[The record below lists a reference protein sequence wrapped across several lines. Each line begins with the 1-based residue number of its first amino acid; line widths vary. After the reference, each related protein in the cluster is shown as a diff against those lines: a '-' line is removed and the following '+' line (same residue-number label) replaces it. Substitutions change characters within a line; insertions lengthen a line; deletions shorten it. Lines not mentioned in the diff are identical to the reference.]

1 MKLTA
6 HPSLLVYWIVGE
18 VRDRSCTSYS
28 PSVSAIKVSHVTTP
42 GRLSSE
48 VVVHFFVFEEK
59 SLVSKGARGKLRGQ
73 PDVRYVFQDTLELQ
87 REVRGGARPS
97 LEKDCTFGNRLK
109 LVVPGN
115 CRVVSD
121 KSACRWGRGEGEVER
136 KHKGCDRTTV
146 DVEAT
151 EVGEAIRLNCFR
163 VIKELLLDGLLVDDI
178 LEKVDARLEVVFEE
192 VVALGGLEACVG

>member
-1 MKLTA
+1 MKHTA

-73 PDVRYVFQDTLELQ
+73 PDVRYFCRDSP
-87 REVRGGARPS
+87 RGGARPS
-97 LEKDCTFGNRLK
+97 MEKDCTFGNRPK

-115 CRVVSD
+115 
-121 KSACRWGRGEGEVER
+121 
-136 KHKGCDRTTV
+136 
-146 DVEAT
+146 
-151 EVGEAIRLNCFR
+151 
-163 VIKELLLDGLLVDDI
+163 
-178 LEKVDARLEVVFEE
+178 
-192 VVALGGLEACVG
+192 